1 MSVLRELTLNHLAIT
16 PSMEAKRIDNEL
28 EWMGNH
34 LQQHIV
40 AFTNVLNGEESFES
54 TSYIASVGYSTE
66 SGGKSLLQRI
76 WDGIK
81 RIYSQMKEWLGRLLA
96 SRKHYLQHNQFQIEK
111 VRKYVKN
118 LDMSL
123 SPTGEMNIGLTVL
136 PDRPADAHDKLPM
149 FRKNV
154 RDGMTTRNNAL
165 ATLGGMKFDDVTP
178 DNVMDKIHSV
188 VDRSAVIVGAR
199 HDGAGMSFSFL
210 VDKMGFSV
218 RGATNSA
225 NSKQP
230 PASIVLM
237 NSLIKDYDDLA
248 DDDKKYVDEI
258 QKHSGDSDRAIKE
271 LQAQVE
277 AAEKTDD
284 SAHMHDTDV
293 WLAHKKEISEKVQ
306 ALSKVIAVVTR
317 IQRIS
322 HIQAFDV
329 LYDDILT
336 ILQHSLGCYKL
347 KKHEVDEED
356 RGGQKPSGERVY
368 K

>member
-16 PSMEAKRIDNEL
+16 PSMEAKRIDSEL
-28 EWMGNH
+28 EWMGGH
-34 LQQHIV
+34 LQQHIA
-40 AFTNVLNGEESFES
+40 AFKSVLDGEESMES
-54 TSYIASVGYSTE
+54 INYITLMGYSTE

-81 RIYSQMKEWLGRLLA
+81 RIYTQMKEWLSRLLA

-123 SPTGEMNIGLTVL
+123 KPEGEMNIGLTLL
-136 PDRPADAHDKLPM
+136 PDTPAFAHDKLPL

-154 RDGMTTRNNAL
+154 RDGMAMRNSAL
-165 ATLGGMKFDDVTP
+165 VTLGGMKFDDVTP

-188 VDRSAVIVGAR
+188 VNRSADLVSAR
-199 HDGAGMSFSFL
+199 HDGAGMSFCFL

-218 RGATNSA
+218 SGAPNSE
-225 NSKQP
+225 NSKQQ
-230 PASIVLM
+230 PASIVMM
-237 NSLIKDYDDLA
+237 NTLIKDYDDLA
-248 DDDKKYVDEI
+248 EDDKKYVDEI
-258 QKHSGDSDRAIKE
+258 QKHSSDSDRAIKE
-271 LQAQVE
+271 LQALVDKV
-277 AAEKTDD
+277 EKTDD
-284 SAHMHDTDV
+284 SAHMGSTDA
-293 WLAHKKEISEKVQ
+293 WLEHKKEISEKVQ
-306 ALSKVIAVVTR
+306 ALSKIIAVVTR

-322 HIQAFDV
+322 HIATYDV

-336 ILQHSLGCYKL
+336 LLQHSLGCYKL

-356 RGGQKPSGERVY
+356 RGGQKPAGERVY